1 MKKMLFLLL
10 TLSIFF
16 GCSKDESDGF
26 NETHLI
32 EYKTNQSYTQT
43 FYYGGGC
50 GYISADGGHDGN
62 WYSSICSRLNF
73 TLYDYDSDFSAI
85 TPSKELIK
93 SLETLS
99 KDTKNKEHKYYL
111 IADIYFQYAG
121 FEVITNPQLK
131 KTWRIVIGK
140 MEEYVL
146 NGQIYNH
153 LVIVDVK

>member
-1 MKKMLFLLL
+1 MKKTLFLLL
-10 TLSIFF
+10 ALSIFG
-16 GCSKDESDGF
+16 GCSKDESDEF

-32 EYKTNQSYTQT
+32 KYKTNQSYTQT

-73 TLYDYDSDFSAI
+73 TLYDYDSDFSVI
-85 TPSKELIK
+85 TPPKDLIK
-93 SLETLS
+93 SLETLN

-111 IADIYFQYAG
+111 IADIYFQYVG
-121 FEVITNPQLK
+121 FEAIAKPQLK
-131 KTWRIVIGK
+131 KTWKIVIGK